1 MPNLVAPMLNGVLAG
16 WLAMAAAGVQAPDTA
31 GQPTDATPAAVSVPA
46 PAVAS
51 IDEAQRLFY
60 VGRYEE
66 AAAMALRLR
75 EAAPNDLATYEVR
88 TSALHFLIKRHLGAT
103 KDPQDALKRCTP
115 CASWLADLKADTLQA
130 QQIARAALKDHARDP
145 QTLFYLGKIDL
156 THVWLHLGTLGQKT
170 GWNEYWEARH
180 SLDDV
185 LKIDPTHVRARVAR
199 AWIDYIVDT
208 RVPLGLRWVLGG
220 GSKKRALASMRDAA
234 ASSAADFFSHAEANF
249 ALWEMLVRE
258 NRYDE
263 AVTVAEALS
272 RDFPENRELVKFV
285 EANQRRPKPA
295 TAPGA

>member
-1 MPNLVAPMLNGVLAG
+1 MLNGVLAG
-16 WLAMAAAGVQAPDTA
+16 WLAIAAGAAQAPDAADPPVEVAAATA
-31 GQPTDATPAAVSVPA
+31 AAPA
-46 PAVAS
+46 PEAAAAS
-51 IDEAQRLFY
+51 MSEAQRLFY

-66 AAAMALRLR
+66 AAVMALRLR
-75 EAAPNDLATYEVR
+75 EASPDDLASYELR
-88 TSALHFLIKRHLGAT
+88 TSALHFLIKRQLGPT

-115 CASWLADLKADTLQA
+115 CAGWLADLKADTAQA
-130 QQIARAALKDHARDP
+130 QQIARAALKGHERDP

-185 LKIDPTHVRARVAR
+185 LKADPTHVRARVAR

-220 GSKKRALASMRDAA
+220 GSKKRALASMREAA
-234 ASSAADFFSHAEANF
+234 ATDTDFFSHAEANF

-258 NRYDE
+258 KRYDE

-285 EANQRRPKPA
+285 DAHQQRAKTA
-295 TAPGA
+295 TEPGA